1 MVMQLLKIL
10 ILIVVILVAWHFI
23 APHLAQHEVSPAGG
37 DEGTNGSPDA
47 STCVQAA
54 SETNDSVVEAL
65 SEISWPKV
73 DQARWNSVRS
83 DLESQ
88 VGTAQTTCSCAEPA
102 CATASQMLQDIEDLI
117 SEADGAIN
125 GGLTGMFN
133 PATKEEN
140 IQALLTKARAQAA
153 GGF

>member
-10 ILIVVILVAWHFI
+10 VLIVIVLVAWHFI
-23 APHLAQHEVSPAGG
+23 APHLAQHDASPAGG
-37 DEGTNGSPDA
+37 DDARGGAPDA
-47 STCVQAA
+47 ATCVQAA
-54 SETNDSVVEAL
+54 SETHDAVVEAL

-73 DQARWNSVRS
+73 DQARWNSTRP

-88 VGTAQTTCSCAEPA
+88 VGAAQATCSCAEPA
-102 CATASQMLQDIEDLI
+102 CATASEMLQQIEDLI
-117 SEADGAIN
+117 SEADSAIN